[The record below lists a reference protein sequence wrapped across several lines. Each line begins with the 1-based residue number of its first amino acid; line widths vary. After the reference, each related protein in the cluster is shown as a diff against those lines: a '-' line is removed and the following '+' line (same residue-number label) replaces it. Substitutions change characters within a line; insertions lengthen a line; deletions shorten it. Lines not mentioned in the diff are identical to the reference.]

1 MGFQFVVDLDPPGV
15 RDPVLISL
23 SVVLASACIRLRFAP
38 VERRRDMWRRESEL
52 YLRQKGTVQWRQLK
66 ACAAAVTTSSKT
78 LQARRRCRQPRRLR
92 SASWTPP

>member
-1 MGFQFVVDLDPPGV
+1 MGFQVVVDLDPPGV

-52 YLRQKGTVQWRQLK
+52 YLRQKAL
-66 ACAAAVTTSSKT
+66 SSG
-78 LQARRRCRQPRRLR
+78 AN
-92 SASWTPP
+92 